1 MNNTIK
7 YKLPVFI
14 AVPLMM
20 MLSVSS
26 CEKNE
31 EIIPVTIQFES
42 KELNIHEGSETL
54 ITLTLTRP
62 APKDAVVSIKIQ
74 SNAVYGQHYTVEPDG
89 ESGILQ
95 LQVKKGDQSITFKV
109 KTIDTS
115 VFDDNLTVTFII
127 TDASNGMATGFRSS
141 LNVEILDDEGP
152 SIANFELESGN
163 VDENNEAGIVVK
175 IPLSIPTQGTGSLFV
190 YFNPGK
196 ARYGI
201 DFTTEPEKSGN
212 TNVLELQ
219 VESGS
224 IETGFKII
232 PINNEVFNGELG
244 LSFEF
249 SNTTGAIK
257 EGPKGFFNL
266 HIIDDELP
274 SLANFQSA
282 NGALDEGDTDGL
294 TVEIPLSS
302 PVKGEGKILIKLL
315 NGQDQYGSLFTTEP
329 AIQNG
334 FITLNLDYNATSAA
348 FKIYPVDDDNYVEP
362 NISFVIWQ
370 TEGVIKIGSNINYDL
385 NLIDNEVAV
394 NFTRADG
401 SVDEDN
407 SNGFEIELQ
416 LTQPSPVSG
425 NIVIAYVTNWN
436 YSQNFTFEP
445 APFGNTIVLPVQV
458 GQTSV
463 SLNVIPK
470 YDASCSNRSI
480 NFRITAVLNGLA
492 IGSKTDFYLSIRNTD
507 GALVNFTEAEG
518 SVTENGIGKVI
529 EISLSE
535 PAPDFADIIVTPS
548 DYGFSQRYKTN
559 PDMSYD
565 WDFDYYSLNLEITKD
580 QSKVQFNVY
589 PLNNQ
594 LKDGNYSVSFYL
606 SGYTGQ
612 CIRIADNAIYKLTIV
627 DDD

>member
-1 MNNTIK
+1 
-7 YKLPVFI
+7 
-14 AVPLMM
+14 
-20 MLSVSS
+20 
-26 CEKNE
+26 
-31 EIIPVTIQFES
+31 
-42 KELNIHEGSETL
+42 
-54 ITLTLTRP
+54 
-62 APKDAVVSIKIQ
+62 
-74 SNAVYGQHYTVEPDG
+74 
-89 ESGILQ
+89 
-95 LQVKKGDQSITFKV
+95 
-109 KTIDTS
+109 
-115 VFDDNLTVTFII
+115 
-127 TDASNGMATGFRSS
+127 
-141 LNVEILDDEGP
+141 
-152 SIANFELESGN
+152 
-163 VDENNEAGIVVK
+163 
-175 IPLSIPTQGTGSLFV
+175 
-190 YFNPGK
+190 
-196 ARYGI
+196 
-201 DFTTEPEKSGN
+201 
-212 TNVLELQ
+212 
-219 VESGS
+219 
-224 IETGFKII
+224 
-232 PINNEVFNGELG
+232 
-244 LSFEF
+244 
-249 SNTTGAIK
+249 
-257 EGPKGFFNL
+257 
-266 HIIDDELP
+266 LP

-535 PAPDFADIIVTPS
+535 PAPDFANLIVIPS
-548 DYGFSQRYKTN
+548 DDGFSQRYKTN
-559 PDMSYD
+559 PEMGYD
-565 WDFDYYSLNLEITKD
+565 LDYDYYGINLEITKD